1 MAKSAPQGLE
11 TWKHGGTSATPQE
24 KIEERIE
31 ITVFPHAARRRAALA
46 HTPPARSLAHGE
58 TRDAP
63 RSGTRR
69 RCVAVGQGV
78 ARWRPRG
85 GEAALTPRPGA
96 HAPEVVARP
105 RRTRRT
111 RRRRRT
117 RGRRGSPGA
126 AAALLAPR
134 APRGRREAPSAEKI
148 EERIEITV
156 FPHAARRRAA
166 LAHTPPARS
175 LAHGETRDAPRSG
188 TRRRCVAV
196 GQGVARWRP
205 RGGEAALTPRPGAH
219 APEVVARPRRTRR
232 TRRRRRTRGRRGSPG
247 AAAALLAP
255 RAPRGRREAPSA
267 RRSSRKRAQTAPGL
281 PTQDPCPF
289 FFAFI
294 TTLDAAV
301 PSVQKN
307 AGTEQ

>member
-11 TWKHGGTSATPQE
+11 TWKHGGTSATPQ
-24 KIEERIE
+24 
-31 ITVFPHAARRRAALA
+31 
-46 HTPPARSLAHGE
+46 
-58 TRDAP
+58 
-63 RSGTRR
+63 
-69 RCVAVGQGV
+69 
-78 ARWRPRG
+78 
-85 GEAALTPRPGA
+85 
-96 HAPEVVARP
+96 
-105 RRTRRT
+105 
-111 RRRRRT
+111 
-117 RGRRGSPGA
+117 
-126 AAALLAPR
+126 
-134 APRGRREAPSAEKI
+134 EKI

-289 FFAFI
+289 FFRI
-294 TTLDAAV
+294 HNHIGRGGAV
-301 PSVQKN
+301 GAKKCGNRTIAGAGSRQSAKKCTFGELAPGVGCVSNFFFAHVKMCQSSGLRVQKN
-307 AGTEQ
+307 RKSELY

>member
-1 MAKSAPQGLE
+1 MGPHPHHK
-11 TWKHGGTSATPQE
+11 KNRR
-24 KIEERIE
+24 KRIE

-117 RGRRGSPGA
+117 RGRWGSP
-126 AAALLAPR
+126 
-134 APRGRREAPSAEKI
+134 
-148 EERIEITV
+148 
-156 FPHAARRRAA
+156 
-166 LAHTPPARS
+166 
-175 LAHGETRDAPRSG
+175 
-188 TRRRCVAV
+188 
-196 GQGVARWRP
+196 W
-205 RGGEAALTPRPGAH
+205 
-219 APEVVARPRRTRR
+219 
-232 TRRRRRTRGRRGSPG
+232 

-281 PTQDPCPF
+281 PTQDPCPTF
-289 FFAFI
+289 
-294 TTLDAAV
+294 L
-301 PSVQKN
+301 SHS
-307 AGTEQ
+307 